1 MALPPIDLAVFHDN
15 GFVRKQC
22 RVTDLWFWTTDAE
35 RTTCGDTSE
44 DEYTFIGKPL
54 IGGFEQRGKA
64 LKDAMRSAF
73 LGFFEERG
81 HTSIEP
87 YPVLA
92 RWRDD
97 IHLTIASIADFQPH
111 VTSGEVQPPANP
123 LAVSQPCIR
132 LTDVDAVGRSGRH
145 LTTFEMM
152 AHHVFNRPDEGLE
165 IYWMET
171 CVEHCQDRKSVV

>member
-1 MALPPIDLAVFHDN
+1 MSLPPIDLAVFHEN

-22 RVTDLWFWTTDAE
+22 TITSLWFWTTDEE
-35 RTTCGDTSE
+35 RVTCGDTTE
-44 DEYTFIGKPL
+44 DEYSFIGAPL
-54 IGGFEQRGKA
+54 IQGYPMRGKA
-64 LKDAMRSAF
+64 LKDAMRETF
-73 LGFFEERG
+73 LKFFEERD
-81 HTSIEP
+81 HTRVNP

-111 VTSGEVQPPANP
+111 VTSGEVEPPANP
-123 LAVSQPCIR
+123 LTISQPCIR

-152 AHHVFNRPDEGLE
+152 AHHVFNRPEEGACSTG
-165 IYWMET
+165 WKN
-171 CVEHCQDRKSVV
+171 VFGSVMTY